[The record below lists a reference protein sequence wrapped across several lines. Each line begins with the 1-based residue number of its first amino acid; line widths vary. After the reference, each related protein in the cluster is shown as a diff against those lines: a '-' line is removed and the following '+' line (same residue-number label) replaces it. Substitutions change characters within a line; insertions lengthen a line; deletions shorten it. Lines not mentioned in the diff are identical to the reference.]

1 MNPSYN
7 SVVLKY
13 LISLSFY
20 CPENSNLNFV
30 LVRTPNLE
38 NSTYDLYMIPK
49 ESDTQNPDA
58 PESKRSS
65 GVTAVWV
72 ARNRFAVLDRSHVV
86 SHFYIL
92 SASRFLEIR
101 YQIS

>member
-1 MNPSYN
+1 MH
-7 SVVLKY
+7 
-13 LISLSFY
+13 
-20 CPENSNLNFV
+20 
-30 LVRTPNLE
+30 RTPNLE

-49 ESDTQNPDA
+49 ESDNQNPDA

-86 SHFYIL
+86 SE
-92 SASRFLEIR
+92 LETLK
-101 YQIS
+101 